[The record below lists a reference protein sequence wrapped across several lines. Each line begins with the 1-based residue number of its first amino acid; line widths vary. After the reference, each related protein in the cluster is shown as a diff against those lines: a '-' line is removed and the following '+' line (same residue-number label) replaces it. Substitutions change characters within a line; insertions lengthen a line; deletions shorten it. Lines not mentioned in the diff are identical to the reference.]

1 MSDNDIKTDYMMA
14 LLAGLGVTTIVA
26 AILAGIGIA
35 TGTEY
40 ALVLGLGAAIVGTI
54 VKRFVPQ
61 QSIGG
66 ALIGGVLCPLTYF
79 LYQFILSMFG
89 YYYEKDG
96 EITYWILLIGS
107 AIFGAYICYSKSED

>member
-14 LLAGLGVTTIVA
+14 LLAGLGVTIIVA

-40 ALVLGLGAAIVGTI
+40 VLVLGLGAAIVGTI

-66 ALIGGVLCPLTYF
+66 ALIGGVL
-79 LYQFILSMFG
+79 
-89 YYYEKDG
+89 
-96 EITYWILLIGS
+96 
-107 AIFGAYICYSKSED
+107 